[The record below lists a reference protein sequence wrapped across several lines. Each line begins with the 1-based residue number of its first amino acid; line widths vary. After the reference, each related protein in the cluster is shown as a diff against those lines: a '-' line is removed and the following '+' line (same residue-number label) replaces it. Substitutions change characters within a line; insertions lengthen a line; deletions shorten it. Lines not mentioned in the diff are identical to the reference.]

1 MMTAPAGLNT
11 DCALKVDHLG
21 KSFGPAT
28 ALADVSFAVPRG
40 CCFGLLGPNGAGKS
54 TTMKIVAGLLEPDVG
69 SVNVLGLDATQNGRS
84 VRRHVGYVPQDIA
97 LYPMLSVHDNLMF
110 FGEVYGLRGARLYE
124 RIDAVLAKTGL
135 SERRKDLV
143 ENLSGGMKR
152 RINIAA
158 ALLHEPQLLILDEPT
173 VGVDPHSRNHIF
185 ELVRELVQQGAT
197 VIYSTHYMEEAET
210 LCDEVAILDHGRVV
224 TSGPLVQLWN
234 QYGAKAVY
242 VQMDGFE
249 QLPPFPHPCQV
260 SRREHGWWI
269 ETEHRQQVMAFLLQ
283 QAEERGLTIHA
294 LEMARPSLESVFLK
308 LTGTRLR
315 D

>member
-1 MMTAPAGLNT
+1 MLTAPARPNT
-11 DCALKVDHLG
+11 DYALKVDHLG
-21 KSFGPAT
+21 KSFGPAR
-28 ALADVSFAVPRG
+28 ALADVSFAVPG
-40 CCFGLLGPNGAGKS
+40 GSCFGLLGPNGAGKS

-124 RIDAVLAKTGL
+124 RIDEVLAKTGL

-173 VGVDPHSRNHIF
+173 VGVDP
-185 ELVRELVQQGAT
+185 
-197 VIYSTHYMEEAET
+197 
-210 LCDEVAILDHGRVV
+210 
-224 TSGPLVQLWN
+224 
-234 QYGAKAVY
+234 
-242 VQMDGFE
+242 
-249 QLPPFPHPCQV
+249 
-260 SRREHGWWI
+260 
-269 ETEHRQQVMAFLLQ
+269 
-283 QAEERGLTIHA
+283 
-294 LEMARPSLESVFLK
+294 
-308 LTGTRLR
+308 
-315 D
+315 